1 MKSNLTRLAPM
12 GLIIALISA
21 LITIGLFIIQREFSL
36 AIQVSLVMVVVGI
49 GLFIILDPDR
59 VRAALTG
66 RQARYGSNAIILG
79 VAFIGILVAINY
91 LVYMNPTRWDFTETG
106 KFTLMPETIETI
118 DRLPGKVSIFGFYT
132 PEYSTD
138 QADALLDQYKL
149 HSDGKI
155 EYRFID
161 PREDPL
167 TAERYNVTQPGT
179 IVLVLDDHQEQIN
192 LVDELEITGALVRL
206 ISPGDRKVYFITG
219 HGEYDP
225 DGMGEVSYSRVK
237 STLEAKNYTIEKLN
251 LISVGEI
258 PPDAE
263 VLIIAGP
270 RIPLSQEE
278 VDLLGAYVE
287 KGGSM
292 IVMEEPLPMTDFGDS
307 PDPLAEY
314 LTTRWGI
321 TLGQDMVVDPN
332 SSLSAYWPFNGLYGD
347 HIITNG
353 MQTLTTMY
361 PTARSVTPDGSV
373 VTSAR
378 MQDLV
383 LTAVESWAES
393 DLQTLTES
401 AGSEGPPPIQPDEG
415 DDLLG
420 PVTLAVTLEDFE
432 KQTRLVVFG
441 DSDFASDEAFYFTP
455 GNLNVMVNSVD
466 WASAQE
472 TLIDLTPKED
482 IPRILIPLERISMNL
497 IFLASVI
504 LLPGLVLIAGIV
516 VWVQRWRRG

>member
-1 MKSNLTRLAPM
+1 MKSNLTRIAPL

-21 LITIGLFIIQREFSL
+21 LVTIGLFIIQREFSL
-36 AIQVSLVMVVVGI
+36 AIQVSLVMVVIGI
-49 GLFIILDPDR
+49 GLFVILDPDR
-59 VRAALTG
+59 ARAAFTG

-91 LVYMNPTRWDFTETG
+91 LVYMNPIRWDFTETE
-106 KFTLMPETIETI
+106 KFTLAPETIETI

-155 EYRFID
+155 EYRFIN

-167 TAERYNVTQPGT
+167 TAERYNVTQAGT
-179 IVLVLDDHQEQIN
+179 IVLVLDDHQEQVN

-206 ISPGDRKVYFITG
+206 ISPGEIKVYFLTG

-237 STLEAKNYTIEKLN
+237 STLEAKNYTVEKLN
-251 LISVGEI
+251 LISGGKI
-258 PPDAE
+258 PQDAE

-278 VDLLGAYVE
+278 VDLLSAYLE
-287 KGGSM
+287 MGGSM
-292 IVMEEPLPMTDFGDS
+292 IVMEEPLPMTDYGDS

-314 LTTRWGI
+314 LSTQWGI
-321 TLGQDMVVDPN
+321 TLGKDMLVDPN
-332 SSLSAYWPFNGLYGD
+332 SSLSPYWPFNGLYGD
-347 HIITNG
+347 HIITKG

-361 PTARSVTPDGSV
+361 PTARSVTPDSS

-378 MQDLV
+378 LQDLV
-383 LTAVESWAES
+383 LTARESWAES
-393 DLQTLTES
+393 DLQTLIES
-401 AGSEGPPPIQPDEG
+401 AGSEDPPPIQPDEG
-415 DDLLG
+415 EDLLG

-455 GNLNVMVNSVD
+455 GNLNIIMNSVD
-466 WASAQE
+466 WVSEQE

-482 IPRILIPLERISMNL
+482 IPRILIPLEKISLNF

-504 LLPGLVLIAGIV
+504 LLPGLILVAGIV